1 MLPFV
6 LRRVVVS
13 VPVLLLATV
22 ATFFAVSAVGDP
34 LGQLS
39 VQPGISEETA
49 QHVAERRH
57 LDRPLVV
64 QYGYWLQSVV
74 TEGFGTT
81 IFGRPIWPE
90 LRRAIWFT
98 LQLVVVAEFLALAL
112 GVALGAISAKRQYS
126 LFDYATTAVSF
137 LGFAVPTFWFA
148 LVLQVLATQF
158 FQATGVRLFYTAGLS
173 SVDPGTGLA
182 FLVDRVQHLVL
193 PIVALAFT
201 STAFYSRYMRSSMLE
216 VVGSDYVRTAR
227 AKGLREGVVTYR
239 HALRNALIPVV
250 TVAALNFATVF
261 SGAIL
266 VETIFGIPG
275 LGRFF
280 YDALLDREAY
290 SVMAFL
296 MVTAVFI
303 IVANLVA
310 DLLYGYLD
318 PRIRHG

>member
-64 QYGYWLQSVV
+64 QYGYWMQSVV

-173 SVDPGTGLA
+173 SIDPGTGLA

-227 AKGLREGVVTYR
+227 AKGLREGAVTYR

>member
-64 QYGYWLQSVV
+64 QYGYWMQSVV

-227 AKGLREGVVTYR
+227 AKGLREGAVTYR

-280 YDALLDREAY
+280 YGALLDREAY